1 MKNMRTIGRI
11 ISAVLVLALLSGL
24 LTACNGN
31 GRGDRETT
39 FTGETKNTVNPNISE
54 PNQSIASGA
63 MIPETTT
70 SETTTEVKNGGTYTI
85 NGVEFTISHPIE
97 DYLYTLPGSDSKY
110 INLDKFMEAY
120 GLKRTDGEPEQ
131 FGYKYKKEGKY
142 TVTLDKTRFSS
153 YRNDGLGICN
163 YAVFGY
169 SSSYNHKGGVGAVS
183 LSSDYSLDKDSGVYG
198 VNAFEENGKT
208 YVQYSVAKEMLVVFG
223 VIFDCD
229 NKTESTA
236 DAVKTLSKALH
247 LRGGGEAHE
256 LHIE

>member
-110 INLDKFMEAY
+110 IDLDKFMEAY
-120 GLKRTDGEPEQ
+120 GLKRTDGEKSRE
-131 FGYKYKKEGKY
+131 FGYRYGKEGAY
-142 TVTLDKTRFSS
+142 EVTFNDTEFSLYNNENKGVCNCAIFHYS
-153 YRNDGLGICN
+153 KRTEGLFNVVWLSNDYPTDLEE
-163 YAVFGY
+163 
-169 SSSYNHKGGVGAVS
+169 
-183 LSSDYSLDKDSGVYG
+183 GVYG
-198 VNAFEENGKT
+198 VNAVKNERGLWVH
-208 YVQYSVAKEMLVVFG
+208 YCVSREMLVVLA
-223 VIFDCD
+223 VMFDCHA
-229 NKTESTA
+229 KTGST
-236 DAVKTLSKALH
+236 DGCSEHLLKAISYTN
-247 LRGGGEAHE
+247 GVEYV
-256 LHIE
+256 IK

>member
-97 DYLYTLPGSDSKY
+97 HYLYTLPGHDSKY
-110 INLDKFMEAY
+110 IDLDKFIFQADGTYNGMVRQGSFVATDVEGENVME
-120 GLKRTDGEPEQ
+120 GS
-131 FGYKYKKEGKY
+131 YK
-142 TVTLDKTRFSS
+142 
-153 YRNDGLGICN
+153 
-163 YAVFGY
+163 
-169 SSSYNHKGGVGAVS
+169 
-183 LSSDYSLDKDSGVYG
+183 
-198 VNAFEENGKT
+198 
-208 YVQYSVAKEMLVVFG
+208 
-223 VIFDCD
+223 CD
-229 NKTESTA
+229 NSTLRMESGRQVIVAQVVAFSDDMIQLRYVNETYH
-236 DAVKTLSKALH
+236 VTISLTLRKL
-247 LRGGGEAHE
+247 
-256 LHIE
+256 